1 MAENTIAPSTAR
13 SSAVMAA
20 GTLLSRVLGLVRT
33 ALLAVAIGNTGLVS
47 DIFSSSNV
55 LPNFIYLLLAGG
67 IFNAVLVP
75 QIIKASKRPDRGREF
90 VSAIMTLSLLGLAV
104 VALAATLA
112 APWILP
118 VVTQLTE
125 DQLPLATTF
134 AYWLFPQ
141 IFFYGAYAV
150 IGQTLNANGR
160 FGAYMWAPVVNNIV
174 AIAGIVLFIVLIG
187 RQETNSFSPDNWTT
201 SATVLLAGSTT
212 LGIVLQA
219 AVLLIPLRK
228 LNLGLRPTLR
238 MRGIGLRQTGEVAKW
253 TIITMLVGNGAYIVY
268 TNVAT
273 IASAARPAYAAM
285 NPPEVI
291 AGQLNLETA
300 SMFYMIPHSVI
311 TLSLATVLFNQMSQA
326 FTEKNLDAVRAAV
339 SSGLRAIGVATVF
352 CSAVLVV
359 LAGPISMWLSG
370 GSTASAAVQ
379 GQVLVLLSVSAP
391 FLSATFLM
399 NRAFYADEDGKTP
412 MIMQIILSV
421 FGVALALGAA
431 ALPPNRIIFGLAVA
445 YSLGNVA
452 GVLISHIFL
461 TRKLGHY
468 GAGRIFDVHV
478 RITVAAL
485 GCAVAGSAA
494 LGLLGGYSADG
505 FAWQSLLG
513 SLVTLLICGSLMA
526 VSYYFMLRALKV
538 RELDAFLAPILAKVR
553 RQGS

>member
-1 MAENTIAPSTAR
+1 MAEKIIAPSTAR

-33 ALLAVAIGNTGLVS
+33 ALLAVAIGSTGLVT
-47 DIFSSSNV
+47 DIFSSANV

-67 IFNAVLVP
+67 VFNAVLVP

-90 VSAIMTLSLLGLAV
+90 VSSIMTLSLLGLGIL
-104 VALAATLA
+104 ALAATLA

-118 VVTQLTE
+118 LVTALNE
-125 DQLPLATTF
+125 SQLPLATTF

-160 FGAYMWAPVVNNIV
+160 FGAYMWAPVVNNVV
-174 AIAGIVLFIVLIG
+174 AIAGLLLFIALIG
-187 RQETNSFSPDNWTT
+187 RQETSNFSPENWTT

-228 LNLGLRPTLR
+228 LGLGLRPMFRL
-238 MRGIGLRQTGEVAKW
+238 RGIGLRQTGRVAKW
-253 TIITMLVGNGAYIVY
+253 TIITMLVGNGAYLVY
-268 TNVAT
+268 TKVAT
-273 IASAARPAYAAM
+273 IASAARPAYEAM

-291 AGQLNLETA
+291 AGHLNLETA

-311 TLSLATVLFNQMSQA
+311 TLSLATVLFNQMSHA
-326 FTEKNLDAVRAAV
+326 FTEGNLAVVRETI

-370 GSTASAAVQ
+370 GSNASAAVQ
-379 GQVLVLLSVSAP
+379 GQVLVLLAISAP

-412 MIMQIILSV
+412 MIMQIMLSV

-431 ALPPNRIIFGLAVA
+431 ALPANRIIFGLAIA

-452 GVLISHIFL
+452 GVIVSHIFL
-461 TRKLGHY
+461 TRKLGYY
-468 GAGRIFDVHV
+468 GAAEIFDVHV

-485 GCAVAGSAA
+485 GCGAVGAAA
-494 LGLLGGYSADG
+494 LGLLGGYSAGG
-505 FAWQSLLG
+505 FAWQSLTG
-513 SLVTLLICGSLMA
+513 SLMSLLVCGSLMA
-526 VSYYFMLRALKV
+526 VSYYFLLRALKV
-538 RELDAFLAPILAKVR
+538 KELDAFLAPILAKVR
-553 RQGS
+553 R